1 MKIRTLFKIQ
11 SNVEEKAI
19 PSDILDDLEKV
30 TYYSGTTKTE
40 IPIFDMHLT
49 HLVRAFAKLL
59 QDPIPITYQVD
70 EEDITLLNLI
80 KKLVRRKP
88 N

>member
-1 MKIRTLFKIQ
+1 MKIRTLFNFQ
-11 SNVEEKAI
+11 ADVEEKAR
-19 PSDILDDLEKV
+19 PSDILNDLEKI

-40 IPIFDMHLT
+40 IPILDMHLT